1 MTRINLV
8 PVEEL
13 SDQHLIA
20 EYHELPRCIKQDINT
35 SAAPHKYTLGK
46 GHVKW
51 AKKHS
56 RFLVERYE
64 RLYIEM
70 KYRGFNANYPPAD
83 LIAYYKRNCKKED
96 KLYYSPS
103 WVSIEISRQRL
114 IDKIRQKPNFYRW
127 TKRSNPYKFKINITL
142 V

>member
-13 SDQHLIA
+13 SDQHLVA
-20 EYHELPRCIKQDINT
+20 EYHELPRCIKQNIDT

-56 RFLVERYE
+56 KFLIERYE
-64 RLYIEM
+64 KLYVEI
-70 KYRGFNANYPPAD
+70 KYRGFNANYPPGD
-83 LIAYYKRNCKKED
+83 LIAHYKINCKKENR
-96 KLYYSPS
+96 LYYDPS
-103 WVSIEISRQRL
+103 WVSIEISRQKL
-114 IDKIRQKPNFYRW
+114 IDKIRQKPNFYKW
-127 TKRSNPYKFKINITL
+127 TRRPNPYKTAINIE
-142 V
+142 VI